1 NGIKRKSRVTIY
13 KRSQRDP
20 RVVCSRN
27 PR

>member
-1 NGIKRKSRVTIY
+1 SRVTIY